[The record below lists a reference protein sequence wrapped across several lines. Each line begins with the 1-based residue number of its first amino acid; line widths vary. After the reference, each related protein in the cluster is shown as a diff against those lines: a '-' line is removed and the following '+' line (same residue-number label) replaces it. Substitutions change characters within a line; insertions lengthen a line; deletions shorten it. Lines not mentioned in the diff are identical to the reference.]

1 MSKMARGITR
11 EKFDETTEAW
21 LTSQKKTTETAYAHQ
36 WKYFVE
42 FTGQSGSEILASRK
56 EDKSFYW
63 EGKVLEFKTWLAETK
78 KFSPYTARSGAQA
91 ARAFFS
97 YYRLPLMF
105 RKQDTTKM
113 SKATR
118 LKEDYRFS
126 IDDFAKMFA
135 VADLEE
141 KYVLTAGKS
150 FGLRAGDF
158 LRIAK
163 GDLEPYI
170 DNEPPIS
177 IGEYSTYKE
186 EVKAF
191 PFIDIDAQPIIKLML
206 EKMTREG
213 RTKPTDRM
221 LSFQDEIQLS
231 RTLRRVAE
239 KAGIV
244 TGNKQVRFHCLRK
257 FLIDHLSS
265 YMSESKW
272 KQIVGKKISE
282 GAYISPDSLREDY
295 KRSMPEITFTKRIN
309 EDVQKVAKKE
319 ALLALTKAMGI
330 SETDLAGMFRKR
342 KVRTIEE
349 EIDEIE
355 KILEEERGKKPTEL
369 DGASGTQRIVSEEDL
384 ANFLSENWKV
394 AAVLPSGNVVIARA

>member
-1 MSKMARGITR
+1 MATGKIRA
-11 EKFDETTEAW
+11 KFDETTEAW
-21 LTSQKKTTETAYAHQ
+21 LSSQKTKTETAYAHQ

-42 FTGQSGSEILASRK
+42 FTGQSGSEILVSRK
-56 EDKSFYW
+56 DDKSFYW

-78 KFSPYTARSGAQA
+78 KFSPYSARAGAQA

-118 LKEDYRFS
+118 LTEDYRFS

-141 KYVLTAGKS
+141 RYLVTAGKS
-150 FGLRAGDF
+150 FGMRAGDF

-170 DNEPPIS
+170 DHEPPIS

-213 RTKPTDRM
+213 RTNPTDRM

-239 KAGIV
+239 KAGINA
-244 TGNKQVRFHCLRK
+244 GNKQMRFHCLRK
-257 FLIDHLSS
+257 FLIDHLAS

-282 GAYISPDSLREDY
+282 GAYVSPDSLREDY
-295 KRSMPEITFTKRIN
+295 KRAMPEITFSKRVT
-309 EDVQKVAKKE
+309 EDVKLVAKKE
-319 ALLALTKAMGI
+319 ALLAMAKGMGI
-330 SETDLAGMFRKR
+330 TESDFSKIFRLR
-342 KVRTIEE
+342 KVASIGE

-369 DGASGTQRIVSEEDL
+369 DGASGTQKIIEEENL

-394 AAVLPSGNVVIARA
+394 AAVLPSGKIVIQRA

>member
-1 MSKMARGITR
+1 MATGKIR

-36 WKYFVE
+36 WKYFLE
-42 FTGQSGSEILASRK
+42 FTGKTGQEILASRK

-78 KFSPYTARSGAQA
+78 KFSPYSARSGAQA

-118 LKEDYRFS
+118 LTEDYRFS
-126 IDDFAKMFA
+126 IEDFGKMVA
-135 VADLEE
+135 VADLQE
-141 KYVLTAGKS
+141 KYIITAGKS

-158 LRIAK
+158 LRMAR

-170 DNEPPIS
+170 DHEPPIS

-213 RTKPTDRM
+213 RTNPTDRM

-231 RTLRRVAE
+231 RTLRRVVE
-239 KAGIV
+239 KAGINP
-244 TGNKQVRFHCLRK
+244 GNKQIRFHCLRK
-257 FLIDHLSS
+257 FLIDHLAS

-282 GAYISPDSLREDY
+282 GAYVSPDSLAQDY
-295 KRSMPEITFTKRIN
+295 GRAMVEMTFTRKVGVEVEKIAKLEGLKLFAKAAGYTEDDITKIAQLRLRKRNITTD
-309 EDVQKVAKKE
+309 EEIEEIERMLAEKKQKEE
-319 ALLALTKAMGI
+319 ACTDGKHCQQMVEEA
-330 SETDLAGMFRKR
+330 DLAK
-342 KVRTIEE
+342 
-349 EIDEIE
+349 
-355 KILEEERGKKPTEL
+355 
-369 DGASGTQRIVSEEDL
+369 
-384 ANFLSENWKV
+384 FLGEGWKWV
-394 AAVLPSGNVVIARA
+394 ATLPSGKIVIDR

>member
-1 MSKMARGITR
+1 MARGIVR

-36 WKYFVE
+36 WKYFLE
-42 FTGQSGSEILASRK
+42 FTGKTGQEILTSRK

-78 KFSPYTARSGAQA
+78 KFSPYSARSGAQA

-118 LKEDYRFS
+118 LKEDYRFT
-126 IDDFAKMFA
+126 IEDFAKMFA

-170 DNEPPIS
+170 DHEPPIN
-177 IGEYSTYKE
+177 IGEYSTLKE

-191 PFIDIDAQPIIKLML
+191 PFIDIDAQPIIKLVL

-213 RTKPTDRM
+213 RTNTTDRM

-231 RTLRRVAE
+231 RTLRRVVE
-239 KAGIV
+239 KAGINP
-244 TGNKQVRFHCLRK
+244 GNKQIRFHCLRK

-295 KRSMPEITFTKRIN
+295 KRAMPEITFTKRIN
-309 EDVQKVAKKE
+309 EEVQKVANRG
-319 ALLALTKAMGI
+319 ALLAMAKVAGFSEADLRAM
-330 SETDLAGMFRKR
+330 FKR
-342 KVRTIEE
+342 KVSTVDEEIEE
-349 EIDEIE
+349 IE
-355 KILEEERGKKPTEL
+355 RILAERQKLRDNSQQAAGGLAFQQQARTAL
-369 DGASGTQRIVSEEDL
+369 ADLFLGAIQDVKEKLKQAS
-384 ANFLSENWKV
+384 
-394 AAVLPSGNVVIARA
+394 